1 MIITGTP
8 NHEVT
13 TMKAKTSLL
22 TAGVLMAAMF
32 AASPAAMAQ
41 GQGQG
46 MKQQGGKWDQKEM
59 CENFREGKGK
69 FSAEY
74 REERRAEMQ
83 KYRSEMADRLKLNDE
98 QREIWDEIHQE
109 RQQKQQERMGKW
121 QQKME
126 KRCGNAQK

>member
-1 MIITGTP
+1 
-8 NHEVT
+8 
-13 TMKAKTSLL
+13 MKTRTSLL
-22 TAGVLMAAMF
+22 TAGALMAAMF
-32 AASPAAMAQ
+32 AASPVALADNHGKRQ
-41 GQGQG
+41 NDDRWD
-46 MKQQGGKWDQKEM
+46 KQEM

-74 REERRAEMQ
+74 REERQAEMQ
-83 KYRSEMADRLKLNDE
+83 KYRAEMADRLKLTDE